1 METIEII
8 GYKRA
13 NLGKQNSK
21 KLREEGNVPCV
32 VYGGKEQIHFHS
44 PMILFR
50 DLVYTPG
57 ANFVKLNIEG
67 VEKDAILQDIQ
78 FHPVSETIL
87 HADFLELQDDK
98 KVKMEIPVKIIGNS
112 PGVQQGGKILMRI
125 RKLSL
130 MAYPKNMP
138 SFVEVDISELQLGKS
153 IKVEELL
160 NDQYDILNSPLVSVV
175 SVNVPRVKLSP
186 AHFECE
192 LYKIV
197 ELPSD
202 SKGNPN
208 HLIIGNII
216 GININDNMLNQDKVD
231 ISKLKPIARMGYD
244 DYALINTIFT
254 MDRPR

>member
-87 HADFLELQDDK
+87 HADFLELQDNK

-175 SVNVPRVKLSP
+175 SVNVPRVKIEIEEEEEGEEGAEGAEEAEGAEGAEGKADAAP
-186 AHFECE
+186 AEGE
-192 LYKIV
+192 NK
-197 ELPSD
+197 D
-202 SKGNPN
+202 SSE
-208 HLIIGNII
+208 
-216 GININDNMLNQDKVD
+216 
-231 ISKLKPIARMGYD
+231 SKEG
-244 DYALINTIFT
+244 
-254 MDRPR
+254 

>member
-13 NLGKQNSK
+13 NLGKKDSK
-21 KLREEGNVPCV
+21 KLREDGNVPCV
-32 VYGGKEQIHFHS
+32 IYGGDEQIHFHA

-67 VEKDAILQDIQ
+67 IEIDAILQDIQ
-78 FHPVSETIL
+78 FHPVSEIIL
-87 HADFLELQDDK
+87 HADFLQLKDDK
-98 KVKMEIPVKIIGNS
+98 KIKMEIPVKIIGDS

-138 SFVEVDISELQLGKS
+138 SFVEVDISGLELGKS

-160 NDQYDILNSPLVSVV
+160 SENYDILNSPLVSVV
-175 SVNVPRVKLSP
+175 SVNIPRVKI
-186 AHFECE
+186 E
-192 LYKIV
+192 V
-197 ELPSD
+197 EEEDEETEGEEGTEGEVQEGSDGKPED
-202 SKGNPN
+202 SKKDG
-208 HLIIGNII
+208 
-216 GININDNMLNQDKVD
+216 D
-231 ISKLKPIARMGYD
+231 SKESGDSKEEQKD
-244 DYALINTIFT
+244 
-254 MDRPR
+254 

>member
-13 NLGKQNSK
+13 NLGKKDSK
-21 KLREEGNVPCV
+21 KLREDGNVPCV
-32 VYGGKEQIHFHS
+32 IYGGDEQIHFHA

-67 VEKDAILQDIQ
+67 LEIDAILQDIQ
-78 FHPVSETIL
+78 FHPVSEIIL
-87 HADFLELQDDK
+87 HADFLQLKDDK
-98 KVKMEIPVKIIGNS
+98 KIKMEIPVKIIGDS

-138 SFVEVDISELQLGKS
+138 SFVEVDISGLELGKS

-160 NDQYDILNSPLVSVV
+160 SENYDILNSRLVSVV
-175 SVNVPRVKLSP
+175 SVNIPRVKIEVQEEDEETEGEEGTEGEVQEGSDGKP
-186 AHFECE
+186 E
-192 LYKIV
+192 
-197 ELPSD
+197 D
-202 SKGNPN
+202 SKKDG
-208 HLIIGNII
+208 
-216 GININDNMLNQDKVD
+216 D
-231 ISKLKPIARMGYD
+231 SKESGDSKEEQKD
-244 DYALINTIFT
+244 
-254 MDRPR
+254 

>member
-13 NLGKQNSK
+13 NLGKKDSK
-21 KLREEGNVPCV
+21 KLREDGNVPCV
-32 VYGGKEQIHFHS
+32 IYGGDEQIHFHA

-67 VEKDAILQDIQ
+67 QEIDAILQDIQ
-78 FHPVSETIL
+78 FHPVSEIIL
-87 HADFLELQDDK
+87 HADFLQLKDDK
-98 KVKMEIPVKIIGNS
+98 KIKMEIPVKIIGDS

-138 SFVEVDISELQLGKS
+138 SFVEVDISGLELGKS

-160 NDQYDILNSPLVSVV
+160 SEDYDILNSPLVSVV
-175 SVNVPRVKLSP
+175 SVNIPRVKI
-186 AHFECE
+186 E
-192 LYKIV
+192 V
-197 ELPSD
+197 EEEEEETEGEEGTEGEVQEGGEGKPED
-202 SKGNPN
+202 SKKDD
-208 HLIIGNII
+208 
-216 GININDNMLNQDKVD
+216 DNKESGD
-231 ISKLKPIARMGYD
+231 SKEEQKD
-244 DYALINTIFT
+244 
-254 MDRPR
+254 

>member
-13 NLGKQNSK
+13 NLGKKDSK
-21 KLREEGNVPCV
+21 KLREDGNVPCV
-32 VYGGKEQIHFHS
+32 IYGGDEQIHFHA

-67 VEKDAILQDIQ
+67 QEIDAILQDIQ
-78 FHPVSETIL
+78 FHPVSEIIL
-87 HADFLELQDDK
+87 HADFLQLKDDK
-98 KVKMEIPVKIIGNS
+98 KIKMEIPVKIIGDS

-138 SFVEVDISELQLGKS
+138 SFVEVDISGLELGKS

-160 NDQYDILNSPLVSVV
+160 SEDYDILNSPLVSVV
-175 SVNVPRVKLSP
+175 SVNIPRVKI
-186 AHFECE
+186 E
-192 LYKIV
+192 LEEEEEETEGEEGTEGEVQEGGEGKP
-197 ELPSD
+197 ED
-202 SKGNPN
+202 SKKDG
-208 HLIIGNII
+208 
-216 GININDNMLNQDKVD
+216 DNKESGD
-231 ISKLKPIARMGYD
+231 SKEEQKD
-244 DYALINTIFT
+244 
-254 MDRPR
+254 

>member
-138 SFVEVDISELQLGKS
+138 SFVEVDITELQLGKS

-175 SVNVPRVKLSP
+175 SVNVPRVKIEIEEEGEEGEEGAEGAEGKADAAP
-186 AHFECE
+186 AE
-192 LYKIV
+192 V
-197 ELPSD
+197 ENKD
-202 SKGNPN
+202 SSE
-208 HLIIGNII
+208 
-216 GININDNMLNQDKVD
+216 
-231 ISKLKPIARMGYD
+231 SKEG
-244 DYALINTIFT
+244 
-254 MDRPR
+254 

>member
-175 SVNVPRVKLSP
+175 SVNVPRVKIEIEEEEEGEGEEGAEGVEGAEGAEGKADAAP
-186 AHFECE
+186 AEGE
-192 LYKIV
+192 NK
-197 ELPSD
+197 D
-202 SKGNPN
+202 SSE
-208 HLIIGNII
+208 
-216 GININDNMLNQDKVD
+216 
-231 ISKLKPIARMGYD
+231 SKEG
-244 DYALINTIFT
+244 
-254 MDRPR
+254 

>member
-13 NLGKQNSK
+13 NLGKKNSK

-32 VYGGKEQIHFHS
+32 VYGGEEQLHFHS

-50 DLVYTPG
+50 DLIYTPG

-78 FHPVSETIL
+78 FHPVSEVIL
-87 HADFLELQDDK
+87 HADFLELQENK
-98 KVKMEIPVKIIGNS
+98 KIRMDIPVKIIGDS
-112 PGVQQGGKILMRI
+112 PGVQQGGKILIRI

-153 IKVEELL
+153 IPVEELL
-160 NDQYDILNSPLVSVV
+160 SDQYDILNSPLVSVV
-175 SVNVPRVKLSP
+175 SVNIPRVKI
-186 AHFECE
+186 E
-192 LYKIV
+192 V
-197 ELPSD
+197 EEEEEEVVEGEEGAEGTETKEGGSDEGDNKDSSD
-202 SKGNPN
+202 SKEEKK
-208 HLIIGNII
+208 
-216 GININDNMLNQDKVD
+216 D
-231 ISKLKPIARMGYD
+231 
-244 DYALINTIFT
+244 
-254 MDRPR
+254 

>member
-8 GYKRA
+8 GYNRA
-13 NLGKQNSK
+13 NLGKKNSK

-32 VYGGKEQIHFHS
+32 VYGGNEQIHFHS

-67 VEKDAILQDIQ
+67 IEKDAILQDIQ
-78 FHPVSETIL
+78 FHPVSEVIL
-87 HADFLELQDDK
+87 HADFLELQENK
-98 KVKMEIPVKIIGNS
+98 KIRMDIPVKIIGDS
-112 PGVQQGGKILMRI
+112 PGVQQGGKILIRI

-153 IKVEELL
+153 VSVETLL

-175 SVNVPRVKLSP
+175 SVNVPRVKI
-186 AHFECE
+186 E
-192 LYKIV
+192 V
-197 ELPSD
+197 EEEDEEGEEGVEGEEGEETKEGGSAEGENKDSSD
-202 SKGNPN
+202 SKE
-208 HLIIGNII
+208 
-216 GININDNMLNQDKVD
+216 D
-231 ISKLKPIARMGYD
+231 SK
-244 DYALINTIFT
+244 N
-254 MDRPR
+254 

>member
-8 GYKRA
+8 GYNRA
-13 NLGKQNSK
+13 NLGKKNSK

-32 VYGGKEQIHFHS
+32 VYGGNEQIHFHS

-78 FHPVSETIL
+78 FHPVSEVIL
-87 HADFLELQDDK
+87 HADFLELQENK
-98 KVKMEIPVKIIGNS
+98 KIRMDIPVKIIGDS
-112 PGVQQGGKILMRI
+112 PGVQQGGKILIRI

-153 IKVEELL
+153 ISVETLL

-175 SVNVPRVKLSP
+175 SVNVPRVKI
-186 AHFECE
+186 E
-192 LYKIV
+192 V
-197 ELPSD
+197 EEEDEEGEEGVEGEEGEETKEGGSAEGENKDSSD
-202 SKGNPN
+202 SKE
-208 HLIIGNII
+208 
-216 GININDNMLNQDKVD
+216 D
-231 ISKLKPIARMGYD
+231 SK
-244 DYALINTIFT
+244 N
-254 MDRPR
+254 

>member
-8 GYKRA
+8 GYNRA
-13 NLGKQNSK
+13 NLGKKNSK

-32 VYGGKEQIHFHS
+32 VYGGNEQIHFHS

-78 FHPVSETIL
+78 FHPVSEVIL
-87 HADFLELQDDK
+87 HADFLELQENK
-98 KVKMEIPVKIIGNS
+98 KIRMDIPVKIIGDS
-112 PGVQQGGKILMRI
+112 PGVQQGGKILIRI

-153 IKVEELL
+153 ISVETLL
-160 NDQYDILNSPLVSVV
+160 NDQYEILNSPLVSVV
-175 SVNVPRVKLSP
+175 SVNVPRVKI
-186 AHFECE
+186 E
-192 LYKIV
+192 V
-197 ELPSD
+197 EEEDEEGEEGVEGVEGAEGAEGAETKEGSSAEGEKKDSSD
-202 SKGNPN
+202 SKE
-208 HLIIGNII
+208 
-216 GININDNMLNQDKVD
+216 D
-231 ISKLKPIARMGYD
+231 SK
-244 DYALINTIFT
+244 N
-254 MDRPR
+254 

>member
-13 NLGKQNSK
+13 NLGKKDSK
-21 KLREEGNVPCV
+21 KLREDGNVPCV
-32 VYGGKEQIHFHS
+32 IYGGDEQIHFHA

-67 VEKDAILQDIQ
+67 LEIDAILQDIQ
-78 FHPVSETIL
+78 FHPVSEIIL
-87 HADFLELQDDK
+87 HADFLQLKDDK
-98 KVKMEIPVKIIGNS
+98 KIKMEIPVKIIGDS

-138 SFVEVDISELQLGKS
+138 SFVEVDISGLELGKS

-160 NDQYDILNSPLVSVV
+160 SENYDILNSPIVSVV
-175 SVNVPRVKLSP
+175 SVNIPRVKI
-186 AHFECE
+186 E
-192 LYKIV
+192 V
-197 ELPSD
+197 EEEDEETEGEEGTEGDVQEGSDGKPED
-202 SKGNPN
+202 SKKEG
-208 HLIIGNII
+208 
-216 GININDNMLNQDKVD
+216 D
-231 ISKLKPIARMGYD
+231 SKESGDSKEEQKD
-244 DYALINTIFT
+244 
-254 MDRPR
+254 

>member
-13 NLGKQNSK
+13 NLGKKDSK
-21 KLREEGNVPCV
+21 KLREDGNVPCV
-32 VYGGKEQIHFHS
+32 IYGGDEQIHFHA

-67 VEKDAILQDIQ
+67 LEIDAILQDIQ
-78 FHPVSETIL
+78 FHPVSEIIL
-87 HADFLELQDDK
+87 HADFLQLKDDK
-98 KVKMEIPVKIIGNS
+98 KIKMEIPVKIIGDS

-138 SFVEVDISELQLGKS
+138 SFVEVDISGLELGKS

-160 NDQYDILNSPLVSVV
+160 SENYDILNSPLVSVV
-175 SVNVPRVKLSP
+175 SVNIPRVKI
-186 AHFECE
+186 E
-192 LYKIV
+192 V
-197 ELPSD
+197 EEEDEETEGEEGTEGEVQEGSDGKPED
-202 SKGNPN
+202 SKK
-208 HLIIGNII
+208 
-216 GININDNMLNQDKVD
+216 DDD
-231 ISKLKPIARMGYD
+231 SKESGDSKEEQKD
-244 DYALINTIFT
+244 
-254 MDRPR
+254 

>member
-13 NLGKQNSK
+13 NLGKKDSK
-21 KLREEGNVPCV
+21 KLREDGNVPCV
-32 VYGGKEQIHFHS
+32 IYGGDEQIHFHA

-67 VEKDAILQDIQ
+67 LEIDAILQDIQ
-78 FHPVSETIL
+78 FHPVSEIIL
-87 HADFLELQDDK
+87 HADFLQLKDDK
-98 KVKMEIPVKIIGNS
+98 KIKMEIPVKIIGDS

-138 SFVEVDISELQLGKS
+138 SFVEVDISGLELGKS

-160 NDQYDILNSPLVSVV
+160 SEDYDILNSPLVSVV
-175 SVNVPRVKLSP
+175 SVNIPRVKIEVLEEEEETEGEEGTEGEVQEGGEGKP
-186 AHFECE
+186 E
-192 LYKIV
+192 
-197 ELPSD
+197 D
-202 SKGNPN
+202 SKKDG
-208 HLIIGNII
+208 
-216 GININDNMLNQDKVD
+216 DNKESGD
-231 ISKLKPIARMGYD
+231 SKEEQKD
-244 DYALINTIFT
+244 
-254 MDRPR
+254 